1 VGLRGAEEHECVVS
15 YHRRFLR
22 IRRRRSSNV
31 GIGVIVDSEWASWRG
46 FATVSVGPR
55 QGRSGQGGARP
66 IRWSGRDS
74 NGSRLI
80 HCCGWGGVGWKERG
94 RV

>member
-1 VGLRGAEEHECVVS
+1 MRVVS

-46 FATVSVGPR
+46 FATVSVGL
-55 QGRSGQGGARP
+55 QGRSGEGGARP
-66 IRWSGRDS
+66 RRLSGR
-74 NGSRLI
+74 G
-80 HCCGWGGVGWKERG
+80 
-94 RV
+94 